1 MSDSPQN
8 PAEKKLE
15 NVIAEKT
22 GALNPGD
29 SIETAGDRMR
39 SMDANAWPV
48 VEGRKLVGSID
59 HPDPDRQAGGHG
71 HDPSTTTVGDS
82 MTHSPLFCYEDQ
94 DASEA
99 QRLMIERDLNHLT
112 VVDRE
117 MRVVGIL
124 CRADVV
130 PNPDPREIAPPP
142 SEPES
147 PEASGETGAPPM

>member
-1 MSDSPQN
+1 MSDSSQDS
-8 PAEKKLE
+8 AGKKLE
-15 NVIAEKT
+15 NVIVEKT

-29 SIETAGDRMR
+29 SVETAGDRMR

-48 VEGRKLVGSID
+48 VEGRKLVGTID
-59 HPDPDRQAGGHG
+59 HRDPDRQASGHG
-71 HDPSTTTVGDS
+71 HDPRTTTVGDT

-99 QRLMIERDLNHLT
+99 QRMMIERDVNHLP

-124 CRADVV
+124 CRADVEKAESGDASDSI
-130 PNPDPREIAPPP
+130 PAHNP
-142 SEPES
+142 SES
-147 PEASGETGAPPM
+147 SGDGKSPPM